1 MSKLSID
8 KHAPVATN
16 SQNPYDFNGVS
27 VSQIIFISLPCFSQ
41 NLHPAATK
49 GAQLGLED
57 NKQLELLN
65 NVLEPLWNQMRQQ
78 DSNLNLYQKASLLL
92 NKLLLLKKRKRNL
105 RKKILKNLRKMSIV
119 YLNYLQPKK

>member
-1 MSKLSID
+1 
-8 KHAPVATN
+8 
-16 SQNPYDFNGVS
+16 
-27 VSQIIFISLPCFSQ
+27 
-41 NLHPAATK
+41 
-49 GAQLGLED
+49 LGLED
-57 NKQLELLN
+57 NNQLELLN

-119 YLNYLQPKK
+119 YLNYLRPKK